1 MTVSQLKALADE
13 LGVGYNSSVKKQ
25 ELIDLILAHQESN

>member
-13 LGVGYNSSVKKQ
+13 LGVEYTSSVKKQ
-25 ELIDLILAHQESN
+25 ELIDLILAYQESN

>member
-13 LGVGYNSSVKKQ
+13 IGVGYTSSIKKQ
-25 ELIDLILAHQESN
+25 ELIDSILAHQESN